1 MPAMKRKGKLPFD
14 PKVFLSKVNGGRAI
28 SDYRK
33 DQIVY
38 TQGEPA
44 DSVFY
49 IQSGKVKKTVVSE
62 QGKEAVVAL
71 LETGDFFGEGC
82 LTGQP
87 LRLATVSAV
96 TECVIARISKADIT
110 RVIHEEPAFAELFIA
125 HLLARNSRVEE
136 DLVDQLFNSSEKRL
150 ARTLLLLAN
159 FGKEGGI
166 LAHSGSLAAWFSRAG
181 PPSGQTCRRRL
192 MRCFIEIASR
202 ARTSRLHSQAFRDPF
217 WKLSH
222 RLRQLQPNHPEIVG
236 GSGASKWD
244 PGDDHN
250 TVALFGCAL
259 TKHLRSSAVDHLIIT
274 RDVLGNHSVRSPQQR
289 Q

>member
-1 MPAMKRKGKLPFD
+1 MACVLQLRSWKGGPAMERKGKLPFD

-96 TECVIARISKADIT
+96 TECVISRISKADT
-110 RVIHEEPAFAELFIA
+110 
-125 HLLARNSRVEE
+125 SRV
-136 DLVDQLFNSSEKRL
+136 LFDY
-150 ARTLLLLAN
+150 T
-159 FGKEGGI
+159 
-166 LAHSGSLAAWFSRAG
+166 
-181 PPSGQTCRRRL
+181 
-192 MRCFIEIASR
+192 
-202 ARTSRLHSQAFRDPF
+202 
-217 WKLSH
+217 
-222 RLRQLQPNHPEIVG
+222 
-236 GSGASKWD
+236 
-244 PGDDHN
+244 
-250 TVALFGCAL
+250 ALFDRGVAERQCAES
-259 TKHLRSSAVDHLIIT
+259 R
-274 RDVLGNHSVRSPQQR
+274 R